1 MHVSKRLSILILSA
15 IILAFMVN
23 LAISSI
29 EVGIQ
34 RLRFSGE
41 AVTAGSLKAA
51 PEATIA
57 RVTEATTAS
66 TTATATKAP
75 MLMEEAQGKPEGA
88 ERSAEEAQDKLLSLL
103 LNISASLIIAASS
116 FLLLRRV
123 LG

>member
-1 MHVSKRLSILILSA
+1 MHVNKRLSILILSA

-75 MLMEEAQGKPEGA
+75 MLMEEAQGKPEGV

>member
-75 MLMEEAQGKPEGA
+75 MLMEEAQGKPEGV